1 MRNSMMAGRPRM
13 AHKKRMVPL
22 IVMVPPMWKRWMEDM
37 ADREGKSLSE
47 VVRDILGRGLPQ

>member
-1 MRNSMMAGRPRM
+1 MMAGRPRM